1 MWCST
6 LEESISRSVLDSVTV
21 VSWPRAWC
29 VIWWQRADS
38 VMEWSLRS
46 GPREFVIRADVFV
59 VGRGNEADLQLDHDS
74 VSRRH
79 AAFRSD
85 DDGQLVVEDLQ
96 SRNGTFVNGQPIAG
110 RVRIAVGD
118 RITVGSCELEL
129 TRASTSSRFTPERAT
144 APIDPS
150 SGTLPLSDGVLSAL
164 SPREREI
171 FALLAEGLPQR
182 EIASRFGVSVKTVET
197 YRTRIGQKLG
207 LRSRA
212 ELIRCAL
219 EAGILRPHEGQ
230 R

>member
-1 MWCST
+1 
-6 LEESISRSVLDSVTV
+6 
-21 VSWPRAWC
+21 
-29 VIWWQRADS
+29 
-38 VMEWSLRS
+38 MEWSLKS

-85 DDGQLVVEDLQ
+85 AEQLVVEDLQ
-96 SRNGTFVNGQPIAG
+96 SRNGTLVNGQPIAG
-110 RVRIAVGD
+110 PVRIAVGD
-118 RITVGSCELEL
+118 RITLGSCELEL
-129 TRASTSSRFTPERAT
+129 TRVSTSARFAPERAT
-144 APIDPS
+144 APIDPNA
-150 SGTLPLSDGVLSAL
+150 GGLDVNATVLSAL
-164 SPREREI
+164 SPRERAV

-182 EIASRFGVSVKTVET
+182 EIAGRFGVSVKTVET

-207 LRSRA
+207 LRTRA

-219 EAGILRPHEGQ
+219 ESGILRPPVGE